1 MGKGSGFSNPN
12 GVVVGLRWTEQDAT
26 EGQAPPMCLVA
37 QPYLMGTAKVI
48 EPAKIQKIQK
58 SWAEWYN
65 GCRVGF
71 SFLSWSPRAVC
82 LGTFNICTTWD
93 IGWMD
98 IFLWI
103 IYAFSQES
111 CFQAS
116 PGKSWVYYPS
126 HFYLAYLKVLLC
138 PGGCDSN
145 KDSRDL
151 LMRLWLQ
158 DILGT
163 SAPVLTQ
170 EQDNQTKSLLR

>member
-1 MGKGSGFSNPN
+1 MELLLAFDENGAGCNRRAGTTHVPSGSAISHGNSESHRTSKAVWQRSRKAELSDTMA
-12 GVVVGLRWTEQDAT
+12 VV
-26 EGQAPPMCLVA
+26 
-37 QPYLMGTAKVI
+37 
-48 EPAKIQKIQK
+48 
-58 SWAEWYN
+58 WA
-65 GCRVGF
+65 
-71 SFLSWSPRAVC
+71 SPFCHDLHMLLC

-103 IYAFSQES
+103 IYAFSQEY

-116 PGKSWVYYPS
+116 PGKSWAYYPS
-126 HFYLAYLKVLLC
+126 RFYLAYLKVLLC

-170 EQDNQTKSLLR
+170 EQDNQTKSKQDSVG